1 MNKLMP
7 LFLLLTMVACND
19 NIRRST
25 ITNHEEVINQYQ
37 SGLTVERGTVSI
49 IDKAGY
55 DAKVNADT
63 NKLLSTKVSE
73 RSKSVIIHVDGE
85 QVYTYVETKNNVNGT
100 LSKKVVLNIMNPKK
114 EIQNLLNSNHGI
126 LSGDHLVIKGTN
138 FDEHEGDTYSLESSN
153 EYVSTFNLNHSL
165 CESTNRES
173 KETHFKNSNG
183 DTQTLTTILNETSV
197 CGTKYTNAQ
206 MKKIDLKNIQLC
218 SDDECVMVEDL
229 SWLTQDL

>member
-1 MNKLMP
+1 
-7 LFLLLTMVACND
+7 MVACND

-49 IDKAGY
+49 IDKAGS
-55 DAKVNADT
+55 DATVNADT
-63 NKLLSTKVSE
+63 NKLSSTKVSE

-100 LSKKVVLNIMNPKK
+100 LSKKVVFNIMNPKK

-138 FDEHEGDTYSLESSN
+138 FNEHEGDTYSLESSN
-153 EYVSTFNLNHSL
+153 EYISTFNLNHSL

-173 KETHFKNSNG
+173 KETHFKNNNG
-183 DTQTLTTILNETSV
+183 DIQTLTTVINETSV

-218 SDDECVMVEDL
+218 SEEECVMAEDL